1 MTLADYHRLLPLQY
15 GKMPLFVKAGARG
28 YPDPRYELLARA
40 LEPFG
45 ERVVDLNPGV
55 GLASAGLLEHS
66 RVDLLET
73 SRACLRCLERSFAH
87 HPGARV
93 RRGLPWEAEAEA
105 YDQAVLVLPAERGSR
120 YVELALWGAAHS
132 LRPGGRLWIAGD
144 TKRGFETYFK
154 QAKQR
159 LGYGLIR
166 HRQGSLRVAVLEKE
180 NPTPPVGAP
189 WESFAAEIWGHP
201 LRFRHLP
208 GVFSAGHL
216 DPASQLLLHT
226 LHEDGRAGDVKGCTV
241 LDLGGG
247 YAGLSLPFAAAGA
260 SVSVAEDDWGSVL
273 SAQASFRANGLEG
286 RVFHS
291 DVEEALPAADR
302 FDIIISNPPF
312 HLGGEVILDV
322 AQAFVQAARSRLRSG
337 GRFYLVAN
345 SFLKY
350 EPLLEAAFGNL
361 STLRREGYKVL
372 RSEA

>member
-1 MTLADYHRLLPLQY
+1 MTLADYHHLFPLQH
-15 GKMPLFVKAGARG
+15 GSRQVFVKAGARG
-28 YPDPRYELLARA
+28 YPDPRYELLARI

-45 ERVVDLNPGV
+45 ERAVDLNPGV
-55 GLASAGLLEHS
+55 GLVSAGLLEQIP
-66 RVDLLET
+66 VDLVET
-73 SRACLRCLERSFAH
+73 SRACLRCLEQSFAT
-87 HPGARV
+87 HPQARV
-93 RRGLPWEAEAEA
+93 LRGLPWEAEAEA

-132 LRPGGRLWIAGD
+132 LRRGGRLWIAGD
-144 TKRGFETYFK
+144 IRKGFETYFK
-154 QAKQR
+154 QAQAW
-159 LGYGLIR
+159 LGYGLVS
-166 HRQGSLRVAVLEKE
+166 HREGSLRVAVLEKE
-180 NPTPPVGAP
+180 NPTPPGEAG
-189 WESFAAEIWGHP
+189 WESFKAEVWGRP
-201 LRFRHLP
+201 LSFHHLP
-208 GVFSAGHL
+208 GVFSTGHL
-216 DPASQLLLHT
+216 DPASRLLLHT
-226 LHEDGRAGDVKGCTV
+226 FHPSLTEDVKGRTV

-247 YAGLSLPFAAAGA
+247 YGGLSLPFAAAGA
-260 SVSVAEDDWGSVL
+260 SVTVVEDDWVSVL

-291 DVEEALPAADR
+291 DVEEALPPADR

-322 AQAFVQAARSRLRSG
+322 AQAFVQAARSRLCSG

>member
-1 MTLADYHRLLPLQY
+1 MTLADYHRLAPLQHRSRQI
-15 GKMPLFVKAGARG
+15 FVKAGARG
-28 YPDPRYELLARA
+28 YPDPRYELLARV

-45 ERVVDLNPGV
+45 ERAVDLNPGV
-55 GLASAGLLEHS
+55 GLASAGLIEHIP
-66 RVDLLET
+66 VDLLET
-73 SRACLRCLERSFAH
+73 SRACLCCLEQSFST
-87 HPGARV
+87 HPQARV
-93 RRGLPWEAEAEA
+93 LRGLPWEAEAEA

-132 LRPGGRLWIAGD
+132 LRPGGRLWITGD
-144 TKRGFETYFK
+144 TRKGFETYFK
-154 QAKQR
+154 QAQAW
-159 LGYGLIR
+159 LGYGLVS
-166 HRQGSLRVAVLEKE
+166 HREGNLRVGVLEKE
-180 NPTPPVGAP
+180 NPTPSAEPA
-189 WESFAAEIWGHP
+189 WESFKTEIWGHP
-201 LRFRHLP
+201 LNFHHLP
-208 GVFSAGHL
+208 GVFSSGHL
-216 DPASQLLLHT
+216 DPASRLLLHT
-226 LHEDGRAGDVKGCTV
+226 FHENHQTGDVKGRTV

-247 YAGLSLPFAAAGA
+247 YGGLSLPFAAEGA
-260 SVSVAEDDWGSVL
+260 SVTVAEDDWVSVL

-291 DVEEALPAADR
+291 DVEEALPPADR

-322 AQAFVQAARSRLRSG
+322 AQAFVQAARSRLCPG

-372 RSEA
+372 WSEA